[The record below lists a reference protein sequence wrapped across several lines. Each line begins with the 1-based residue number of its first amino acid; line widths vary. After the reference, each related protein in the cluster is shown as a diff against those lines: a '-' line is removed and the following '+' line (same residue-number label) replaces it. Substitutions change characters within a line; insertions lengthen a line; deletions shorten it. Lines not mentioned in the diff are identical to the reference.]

1 MERNFTEEELNK
13 LIGYINAENNK
24 NDERFAG
31 HLIDFVADFHYLNLD
46 IDDYAE
52 NIDVYHQML
61 IDKEDY
67 TEQRINN
74 LFDEVG
80 VIDDSYASVSKVFHE
95 VLDGINNTFSKLK
108 EIITVDDCASDDN
121 YLMLSTDTFTE
132 NLNDIEIINAN
143 NFKELYESMDD
154 YKTDYISI
162 LDRTK
167 DFLKNADMSYIEFRL
182 LSADVINL
190 GFGALIELWQKCI
203 NGKDEDMTTWFMG
216 YVPQHVNDFTAIYI
230 MTLMSQP
237 IDEDITRY
245 HLFINKNS
253 WIQCIADADK
263 KDAVIQNG
271 YIEHQK
277 QLDNFFYG
285 YWCGEDLTAD
295 YNSCEVIA
303 VYNALQSIGNHTFDS
318 KHDFPVLLAQFEAKG
333 VALGGKYGT
342 SPKIMNEYLIEEG
355 YSTEMTE
362 GIFVN
367 IPEIVYN
374 IQENYSAYIITVY
387 NDKGDLS
394 EQIHTMCVTNENG
407 RYYIHNAGDSSNE
420 KGYASLYEAINGY
433 KQGNSKVISV
443 IGVSD

>member
-31 HLIDFVADFHYLNLD
+31 HLIDFVADVHYLNLD

-67 TEQRINN
+67 TEQKINN

-80 VIDDSYASVSKVFHE
+80 VIDGSYASVSKVFHE

-108 EIITVDDCASDDN
+108 EIITVDDCASGDN
-121 YLMLSTDTFTE
+121 YLILSTDTFTE

-154 YKTDYISI
+154 YKTDNISF

-167 DFLKNADMSYIEFRL
+167 DFLKNVKMSYKEVSMLRSDL
-182 LSADVINL
+182 MNL
-190 GFGALIELWQKCI
+190 GLGFLKELWEMYK
-203 NGKDEDMTTWFMG
+203 NGDDEDIEKWFMN
-216 YVPQHVNDFTAIYI
+216 YVPQHVSDATVIYI
-230 MTLMSQP
+230 MTLISRP
-237 IDEDITRY
+237 IDEDIIRY

-253 WIQCIADADK
+253 WIQCIADAG
-263 KDAVIQNG
+263 KDDEAIQNG
-271 YIEHQK
+271 YIEHQDK
-277 QLDNFFYG
+277 LNKFFYG
-285 YWCGEDLTAD
+285 YWRGEDLTAD

-333 VALGGKYGT
+333 VALGGKFGT
-342 SPKIMNEYLIEEG
+342 SPKIMNEYLAEEG
-355 YSTEMTE
+355 YSTEMIE
-362 GIFVN
+362 GLFAN
-367 IPEIVYN
+367 IPEIVYS

-407 RYYIHNAGDSSNE
+407 RYYIHNAGESSCEN
-420 KGYASLYEAINGY
+420 GYASLYEAINGY
-433 KQGNSKVISV
+433 KQGNSEVISV

>member
-52 NIDVYHQML
+52 NIDIYHQML

-67 TEQRINN
+67 TIQKIKD
-74 LFDEVG
+74 LFAEVN

-108 EIITVDDCASDDN
+108 EIITVDDCASGDN
-121 YLMLSTDTFTE
+121 YLILSTDTFTE

-154 YKTDYISI
+154 YKTDNISF

-167 DFLKNADMSYIEFRL
+167 DFLKNVKMSYKEVSMLRSDL
-182 LSADVINL
+182 MNL
-190 GFGALIELWQKCI
+190 GLGFLKELWEMYK
-203 NGKDEDMTTWFMG
+203 NGDDEDIEKWFMN
-216 YVPQHVNDFTAIYI
+216 YVPQHVSDATVIYI
-230 MTLMSQP
+230 MTLISRP
-237 IDEDITRY
+237 IDEDIIRY

-253 WIQCIADADK
+253 WIQCIADAG
-263 KDAVIQNG
+263 KDDEAIQNG
-271 YIEHQK
+271 YIEHQDK
-277 QLDNFFYG
+277 LNNFFYG
-285 YWCGEDLTAD
+285 YWRGEDLTAD

-333 VALGGKYGT
+333 VALGGKFGT
-342 SPKIMNEYLIEEG
+342 SPKIMNEYLAEEG
-355 YSTEMTE
+355 YSTEMIE
-362 GIFVN
+362 GLFAN
-367 IPEIVYN
+367 IPEIVYS

-407 RYYIHNAGDSSNE
+407 RYYIHNAGESSCEN
-420 KGYASLYEAINGY
+420 GYASLYEAINGY
-433 KQGNSKVISV
+433 KQGNSEVISV

>member
-67 TEQRINN
+67 TIQKIKD
-74 LFDEVG
+74 LFAEVN

-108 EIITVDDCASDDN
+108 EIITVDDCASGDN
-121 YLMLSTDTFTE
+121 YLILSTDTFTE

-154 YKTDYISI
+154 YKTDNISF

-167 DFLKNADMSYIEFRL
+167 DFLKNVKMSYKEVSMLRSDL
-182 LSADVINL
+182 MNL
-190 GFGALIELWQKCI
+190 GLGFLKELWEMYK
-203 NGKDEDMTTWFMG
+203 NGDDEDIEKWFMN
-216 YVPQHVNDFTAIYI
+216 YVPQHVSDATVIYI
-230 MTLMSQP
+230 MTLISRP
-237 IDEDITRY
+237 IDEDIIRY

-253 WIQCIADADK
+253 WIQCIADAG
-263 KDAVIQNG
+263 KDDEAIQNG
-271 YIEHQK
+271 YIEHQDK
-277 QLDNFFYG
+277 LNNFFYG
-285 YWCGEDLTAD
+285 YWRGEDLTAD

-333 VALGGKYGT
+333 VALGGKFGT
-342 SPKIMNEYLIEEG
+342 SPKIMNEYLAEEG
-355 YSTEMTE
+355 YSTEMIE
-362 GIFVN
+362 GLFAN
-367 IPEIVYN
+367 IPEIVYS

-407 RYYIHNAGDSSNE
+407 RYYIHNAGESSCEN
-420 KGYASLYEAINGY
+420 GYASLYEAINGY
-433 KQGNSKVISV
+433 KQGNSEVISV